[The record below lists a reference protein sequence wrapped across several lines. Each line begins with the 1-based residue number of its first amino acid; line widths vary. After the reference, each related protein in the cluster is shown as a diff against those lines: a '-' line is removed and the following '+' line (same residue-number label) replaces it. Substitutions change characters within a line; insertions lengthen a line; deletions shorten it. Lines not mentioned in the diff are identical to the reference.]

1 MITKTIMTLGIMA
14 SFVIGLSFSS
24 VYAGLDD
31 LICDKCVDNSDMAKN
46 AIKSKQ
52 IKNSQVKTA
61 DIKDGTIT
69 SADLAPG
76 VSGFTNVQLI
86 TSDTIELDVSLGAKH
101 SFLHCPDGTTLTG
114 GGIVSQS
121 YGDPSTDVSIVTNGP
136 LTTGTWNVAIDV
148 DAGSF
153 AYKIQIL
160 CAS

>member
-1 MITKTIMTLGIMA
+1 MA

-24 VYAGLDD
+24 VYAGVPWGTDD
-31 LICDKCVDNSDMAKN
+31 IADDAITSDKIKNKQVKN
-46 AIKSKQ
+46 ADIRGNTIKSGK
-52 IKNSQVKTA
+52 IR
-61 DIKDGTIT
+61 DGTIT

-86 TSDTIELDVSLGAKH
+86 TSDSIELDVSLGVKD
-101 SFLHCPDGTTLTG
+101 SFLHCPSGTTLTG
-114 GGIVSQS
+114 GGIITQS

-136 LTTGTWNVAIDV
+136 LTTGTWQVGIDI
-148 DAGSF
+148 DAGPF